1 MNLERNVNCTISGQG
16 VAGRSEMARILIN
29 FTFVVLLPFFKAER
43 MVADVA
49 RGRRNAMIKIYN
61 LVMDSRH
68 NPLSH
73 IPDTNTRHLVMQVLA
88 WMWCII
94 FSMWMGS
101 IVVFGVSATIHALLL
116 AGIFITVGV
125 FETAKRKPDYFGG
138 LGRANGGEHE

>member
-1 MNLERNVNCTISGQG
+1 MWRNIM
-16 VAGRSEMARILIN
+16 RRLLIN
-29 FTFVVLLPFFKAER
+29 LTFVLLLPFFKVER
-43 MVADVA
+43 LISDLQK
-49 RGRRNAMIKIYN
+49 GRKVAMIKLYH

-88 WMWCII
+88 WMWCVV

-101 IVVFGVSATIHALLL
+101 ILVFGVSAAIHAILL

-125 FETAKRKPDYFGG
+125 FETAKHKPVYFGG
-138 LGRANGGEHE
+138 FGRGGGGEHE

>member
-1 MNLERNVNCTISGQG
+1 MV
-16 VAGRSEMARILIN
+16 RIFIN
-29 FTFVVLLPFFKAER
+29 FTFVLLLPFFKAER

-49 RGRRNAMIKIYN
+49 RGRRSAMIKIYN

-101 IVVFGVSATIHALLL
+101 ILVFGVSATIHAILL
-116 AGIFITVGV
+116 AGIFATVGV
-125 FETAKRKPDYFGG
+125 FETAKRKPVYFGG
-138 LGRANGGEHE
+138 LGRANGVDHEL

>member
-1 MNLERNVNCTISGQG
+1 MS
-16 VAGRSEMARILIN
+16 RIFIN
-29 FTFVVLLPFFKAER
+29 FMFALLIPFLKAER
-43 MVADVA
+43 MLSDIQN
-49 RGRRNAMIKIYN
+49 GRKIALIKLYH

-88 WMWCII
+88 WMWCIV

-101 IVVFGVSATIHALLL
+101 ILVFGVSAAIHAILL

-125 FETAKRKPDYFGG
+125 FETAKRKPVYFGG
-138 LGRANGGEHE
+138 MGGANGG

>member
-1 MNLERNVNCTISGQG
+1 MDKMS
-16 VAGRSEMARILIN
+16 RICIN
-29 FTFVVLLPFFKAER
+29 FMFALLIPFLKAER
-43 MVADVA
+43 ILSDIQN
-49 RGRRNAMIKIYN
+49 GRRIAMIKLYH

-101 IVVFGVSATIHALLL
+101 ILVFGVSAAIHAILL
-116 AGIFITVGV
+116 AGIFVTVGV
-125 FETAKRKPDYFGG
+125 FETAKRRPVYFGG
-138 LGRANGGEHE
+138 LSREHDGDQE

>member
-1 MNLERNVNCTISGQG
+1 MGDKMQRTIYDSWSVVMNHN
-16 VAGRSEMARILIN
+16 
-29 FTFVVLLPFFKAER
+29 K
-43 MVADVA
+43 
-49 RGRRNAMIKIYN
+49 
-61 LVMDSRH
+61 
-68 NPLSH
+68 NPLKN
-73 IPDTNTRHLVMQVLA
+73 IPDTQVRHMIMQVLA

-101 IVVFGVSATIHALLL
+101 ILVFGVSATIHAILL

>member
-1 MNLERNVNCTISGQG
+1 MDKMS
-16 VAGRSEMARILIN
+16 RICIN
-29 FTFVVLLPFFKAER
+29 FLFALLIPFLKVER
-43 MVADVA
+43 LVSDLQK
-49 RGRRNAMIKIYN
+49 GRKVAMIKLYH

-101 IVVFGVSATIHALLL
+101 IVVFGVSATIHAILL

-125 FETAKRKPDYFGG
+125 FETARRKPDYFGG

>member
-1 MNLERNVNCTISGQG
+1 MYRIFINL
-16 VAGRSEMARILIN
+16 
-29 FTFVVLLPFFKAER
+29 TFVLLLPFFKVER
-43 MVADVA
+43 LLSDITN
-49 RGRRNAMIKIYN
+49 GRRLKIITLYN
-61 LVMDSRH
+61 LVMDSRR
-68 NPLSH
+68 NPLSY

-101 IVVFGVSATIHALLL
+101 ILVFGVSATIHAILL

>member
-1 MNLERNVNCTISGQG
+1 
-16 VAGRSEMARILIN
+16 MARILIN
-29 FTFVVLLPFFKAER
+29 VTFVMLLPFLKAER
-43 MVADVA
+43 MVADAA
-49 RGRRNAMIKIYN
+49 RGRKNAMIKIYN